1 MSIPFG
7 RWSFTSGE
15 IAPSLYGRV
24 DYAGYINGC
33 STVRNMV
40 VSYRGGLYSRAGT
53 EFVGFSKQMTLNRST
68 PPRLI
73 PFQFSINQGL
83 VLEFGERY
91 MRVISD
97 GAFVTESQ
105 FGVSGITNADPG
117 VVHVPLHGYATGDW
131 VFIDDVQG
139 MIELNGQ
146 TFPIIVI
153 DANHFSLTDV
163 YGNPIDTTAFNA
175 YAGGGIAARI
185 YTLTTIY
192 NDVDLEYLKFT
203 ESADVMSICDVNQ
216 LSSVEYPPQDLSR
229 IADDNWSFAVVNAAP
244 TIVAPGAVAL
254 NASATGSIDYQYVVT
269 AISSVDGTESIAS
282 PIGAIDNAV
291 DVSTTAGTITVT
303 WPPVSGAEGYN
314 IYKATPGFGV
324 PPPVGSL
331 FGFAGQAIG
340 VQFLDSN
347 VVPDETQVPPT
358 HQDPFA
364 RGQILEVTPNT
375 TTSGNASAT
384 VTINTATGTGA
395 EITAILDSGGN
406 VVAYLIDDA
415 GQNYQPT
422 DTVTVTGPTAQAA
435 TGSYAATASN
445 PTNGQTI
452 ILNSVTWTFVTSGAS
467 GPQTNIRANL
477 TATLDQLAADL
488 NSSINA
494 SIDVAS
500 YAVSG
505 TTLEIAYKTTGS
517 VGNAYTIAAGT
528 YAGTPSGATLTGGV
542 DPGGVIATAVLTIG
556 PETGTYPGVVGYFQ
570 QRRVYANTL
579 NNPDTYFMS
588 QPGSFTNFD
597 SRIPTIASDA
607 IIGTPWSLQVN
618 GIQWLIPTSGG
629 LLVMTGLSAWLLA
642 GVGSFATNV
651 QPITPSTQDAVPQAF
666 SGCSPTV
673 PPIKIDYDVIYLD
686 STSSYYYDLPYQLYT
701 LSEPIDITE
710 LSAHLFTG
718 FTIREHAWCQ
728 QPNKVIWAVRSD
740 GAMLSLTY
748 YKTQKIAGWAR
759 HDTNGLFQSVCSVRE
774 PPIDALYL
782 CTKRFPSGAPAYMIE
797 RMDARIWTSD
807 DNCWCVDC
815 GLTLVKPAPNA
826 TLTANS
832 ATGSGTIAGF
842 TNLVGG
848 ENYSALTYATI
859 ADDNG
864 EGPGNGG
871 LVVPVI
877 TAGVITGL
885 TIGGEGI
892 DYVDP
897 QVTFHDPA
905 GSAGGSG
912 ASVQLTLSNLATF
925 TASAPVFSPAN
936 VGNVIRM
943 GGGIATVLTCL
954 SDTAVQVNIMSPI
967 VQTRG
972 DTGIP
977 EKQLAGAWTMT
988 PPVTAVQGLGY
999 LAGATV
1005 TGLADGNVIPPTI
1018 VPPSGLIQLPAPAT
1032 SVVVGLGFTAQVQSI
1047 YLPEPTLQG
1056 QRKKEAAVTVRLE
1069 LSRGVQ
1075 VGANQPDGATQSP
1088 PSLAPTWQNM
1098 VSLPDNGVPPYGDAT
1113 PPLFTG
1119 DARTTLEGGWDTRG
1133 QIAIQQSNPL
1143 PLSVLAL
1150 AVDEVLPGDTP
1161 ENKASPKPQPHG
1173 RGG

>member
-1 MSIPFG
+1 MSVPFG

-24 DYAGYINGC
+24 DFAGYINGS
-33 STVRNMV
+33 STCRNMC

-53 EFVGFSKQMTLNRST
+53 AFVGFSRQTWLGRVT

-83 VLEFGERY
+83 VLEFGEQY

-97 GAFVTESQ
+97 GAFVTEGL
-105 FGVSGITNADPG
+105 FGISGITQANPG

-131 VFIDDVQG
+131 VFIANAVG
-139 MIELNGQ
+139 MTELNGQ

-153 DANHFSLTDV
+153 DANHFSLTDI
-163 YGNPIDTTAFNA
+163 YGNPINTSTFPA
-175 YAGGGIAARI
+175 YVNNGTVARI
-185 YTLTTIY
+185 YTLATIY

-216 LSSVEYPPQDLSR
+216 QSSVEYPTQDLSR
-229 IADDNWSFAVVNAAP
+229 IADDDWSFAVVNAAATVTAP
-244 TIVAPGAVAL
+244 TFIAVA
-254 NASATGSIDYQYVVT
+254 SSSSGSVDYQYVVT
-269 AISSVDGTESIAS
+269 AISPTDGSESIAS
-282 PIGAIDNAV
+282 PIGEVDAAV
-291 DVSTTAGTITVT
+291 DIASTAGTITVQ
-303 WPPVSGAEGYN
+303 WSAVNGVNAYN
-314 IYKATPGFGV
+314 VYKATPGYGT

-331 FGFAGQAIG
+331 FGYAGTALG

-347 VVPDETQVPPT
+347 IVADFTQVPPT
-358 HQDPFA
+358 HQNPFA
-364 RGQILEVTPNT
+364 RGAVLAVNPVSGGGGYT
-375 TTSGNASAT
+375 TAT
-384 VTINTATGTGA
+384 VTISTGTGSGA
-395 EITAILDSGGN
+395 VITPVITSGQVSGYI
-406 VVAYLIDDA
+406 VDDP
-415 GQNYQPT
+415 GQNYLPT
-422 DTVTVTGPTAQAA
+422 DTVSVTGSAGVEASGTY
-435 TGSYAATASN
+435 TATASN

-452 ILNSVTWTFVTSGAS
+452 VLNGVTWTFVTSGAT
-467 GPQTNIRANL
+467 GAETNIRTNL
-477 TATLDQLAADL
+477 EATLSQLAADL
-488 NSSINA
+488 NSSVNA
-494 SIDVAS
+494 SIDVATYS
-500 YAVSG
+500 AGPTSLTITYATVG
-505 TTLEIAYKTTGS
+505 AA
-517 VGNAYTIAAGT
+517 GNAYTLGAGT
-528 YAGTPSGATLTGGV
+528 YGGTVSGPTLTGGV
-542 DPGGVIATAVLTIG
+542 DAGGASATAALVVG
-556 PETGTYPGVVGYFQ
+556 PTTGTYPGVVGYFQ

-579 NNPDTYFMS
+579 NAPDTYFMS

-782 CTKRFPSGAPAYMIE
+782 CTKRFPGGNVTFMIE
-797 RMDARIWTSD
+797 RMNNRIWTSD

-815 GLTLVKPAPNA
+815 ALSLPQNTPNA
-826 TLTANS
+826 VITASS
-832 ATGSGTIAGF
+832 ATGLGTVDGY
-842 TNLVGG
+842 TGLVGG
-848 ENYSALTYATI
+848 AGYSPLTQFTI
-859 ADDNG
+859 VDQNG
-864 EGPGNGG
+864 KGPGVGASATGTIVGG
-871 LVVPVI
+871 VVEALSIVGGSGYLSP
-877 TAGVITGL
+877 
-885 TIGGEGI
+885 TISA
-892 DYVDP
+892 Y
-897 QVTFHDPA
+897 DPA
-905 GSAGGSG
+905 GSMGGSG
-912 ASVQLTLSNLATF
+912 FAATLTLNNSAEFDAPGVGWSSANLG
-925 TASAPVFSPAN
+925 S
-936 VGNVIRM
+936 VIRM
-943 GGGIATVLTCL
+943 GGGIATITQIID
-954 SDTAVQVNIMSPI
+954 SDHVVAVITTPI
-967 VQTRG
+967 AQTRG

-977 EKQLAGAWTMT
+977 EKQLFGNWTVT
-988 PPVTAVQGLGY
+988 APVTQVSGLQY
-999 LAGATV
+999 LAGLFV
-1005 TGLADGNVIPPTI
+1005 TGTADGQVIPPTL
-1018 VPPSGLIQLPAPAT
+1018 VPPSGTIALAAPAT
-1032 SVVVGLGFTAQVQSI
+1032 SIVVGLAFTTQVQSI

-1075 VGANQPDGATQSP
+1075 VGTNQPDGATQSP
-1088 PSLAPTWQNM
+1088 PSLAPTWSEM
-1098 VSLPDNGVPPYGDAT
+1098 VNLPDNGVPPFGST
-1113 PPLFTG
+1113 VKPLFTG

-1133 QIAIQQSNPL
+1133 QIAIQQPNPL

-1150 AVDEVLPGDTP
+1150 AIEALPGDTP
-1161 ENKASPKPQPHG
+1161 ENKASPPPQKRG
-1173 RGG
+1173 R